1 MKNSTLLL
9 TIASAMLLQAAPAV
23 AQNNVPIRKIKA
35 VKPATELTLLDRVES
50 DTHRKIYQYNEYGYI
65 TSVMEYRKEVGQ
77 WVLNTDNS
85 YRQEYVFN
93 AAGQCTARTC
103 FNVDKA
109 GNKTTEKNKANMEVI
124 GDKTWERYYKE
135 YSDGTT
141 HISEA
146 YAYDQWGNRVEEIIY
161 GYDSYSKK
169 ETIRTYNKREYSGP
183 VDKYTDNANYE
194 SLKNGRLLYYLRARG
209 YDDYHF
215 TMNTNELY
223 VEEFRKIVW
232 QTENDKLYKREYTCP
247 NYLQITVGSIEREM
261 WKSSESEFTLN
272 ADGTRP
278 IKETVRGYDETGE
291 VKYDYTSHTYTWDD
305 RGRLLASFEYNES
318 PSEVSYKG
326 EYTYADDYAK
336 TLSLREAIAELSCG
350 NQIYPEDEFLQ
361 FGRIATSS
369 YYYAEDGDKGESTYE
384 WNADGQLIGG
394 TWKETSI
401 TSGPD
406 NNDTSTETDYGE
418 IRVGYN
424 ADGHMAWKID
434 HSITENEFIKIEYL
448 YNKEGV
454 WTGEAEYDGDS
465 WDGPWTKEGERGNA
479 RARKRLATRAAT
491 TPKFIDDLTDGSHSI
506 EKHDGVWN
514 TYGNYNVTDG
524 IVTGGG
530 YQQTLVS
537 NASVPANPAYNYTDP
552 LMPLEREE
560 DEEVFTNEAEAVWSY
575 TWNPQKGDWESE
587 WSPTE
592 AKRVYNKDGNIVADI
607 YDGNQTIVSTITY
620 RLDDDGR
627 LIEEI
632 YSKGGNITYEYLPGT
647 DYLLESV
654 ETAADNSRNVCH
666 YYYSKHNYVDPTG
679 IESIKRNDVSTPVW
693 YDLQGRRI
701 TTPTSKGIYIVN
713 GKKVMVR

>member
-1 MKNSTLLL
+1 MRNSTLLL
-9 TIASAMLLQAAPAV
+9 AIASAMFMQAAPAA

-35 VKPATELTLLDRVES
+35 VKPSTELTLLDRVES

-65 TSVMEYRKEVGQ
+65 TSVMEYNKEAEQ
-77 WVLNTDNS
+77 WVLDTDNS

-93 AAGQCTARTC
+93 AAGQCTARTS

-109 GNKTTEKNKANMEVI
+109 GNKTTEKNKAEVEVI
-124 GDKTWERYYKE
+124 GNTTWERYYKE
-135 YSDGTT
+135 YPDSTT

-146 YAYDQWGNRVEEIIY
+146 YAYDLWGNRVEEILY
-161 GYDSYSKK
+161 GYDDYNRM
-169 ETIRTYNKREYSGP
+169 EFIRRYKKREYSGP
-183 VDKYTDNANYE
+183 VDIYTDNANHE
-194 SLKNGRLLYYLRARG
+194 SLQNARLLYNLTARREN
-209 YDDYHF
+209 DQI

-223 VEEFRKIVW
+223 VDEFRKIVW
-232 QTENDKLYKREYTCP
+232 QTENDKLYRREYG
-247 NYLQITVGSIEREM
+247 LDRGMDIQVGSIEKKM

-278 IKETVRGYDETGE
+278 VKETVRSYDETGE
-291 VKYDYTSHTYTWDD
+291 VRGENTSHTYKWDD
-305 RGRLLASFEYNES
+305 RGRLLANIEYRGS
-318 PSEVSYKG
+318 SSEISYKN

-384 WNADGQLIGG
+384 WNADGQLTGG
-394 TWKETSI
+394 KWSETCI
-401 TSGPD
+401 TSEPD
-406 NNDTSTETDYGE
+406 TDNPTTRTDYGE

-424 ADGHMAWKID
+424 ADGHMAWEID

-465 WDGPWTKEGERGNA
+465 WDGPWTKEDWSKA

-552 LMPLEREE
+552 LMPLERE
-560 DEEVFTNEAEAVWSY
+560 DEEAYPVTTEAMWY
-575 TWNPQKGDWESE
+575 YYWNTDKGDWELA
-587 WSPTE
+587 WGPTE
-592 AKRVYNKDGNIVADI
+592 AKRVYNKDGNIVADT
-607 YDGNQTIVSTITY
+607 YNGNQTIVSTITY
-620 RLDDDGR
+620 RLDDDDR

-647 DYLLESV
+647 NYLLESV
-654 ETAADNSRNVCH
+654 ETAADGYRNVCH

-679 IESIKRNDVSTPVW
+679 IESIKRNDASTPVW

-713 GKKVMVR
+713 GKKVVVR

>member
-1 MKNSTLLL
+1 MRNSTLLL
-9 TIASAMLLQAAPAV
+9 AIASAMLLQAAPAA

-35 VKPATELTLLDRVES
+35 VKPTTELTLLDRVES

-65 TSVMEYRKEVGQ
+65 TSVMEYRKEAGQ

-103 FNVDKA
+103 FNVDKD
-109 GNKTTEKNKANMEVI
+109 GNKTTEKNKANVEVI
-124 GDKTWERYYKE
+124 GNTTWERYYKE
-135 YSDGTT
+135 YPDSTT
-141 HISEA
+141 HISEV
-146 YAYDQWGNRVEEIIY
+146 YAYDQWGNRVEEILY
-161 GYDSYSKK
+161 GYDSYNRM
-169 ETIRTYNKREYSGP
+169 EFIRRYKKREYSGP
-183 VDKYTDNANYE
+183 VDKYTDNSNYE
-194 SLKNGRLLYYLRARG
+194 SLKNGRLLYYLKARG
-209 YDDYHF
+209 FDDQI
-215 TMNTNELY
+215 TMNTNELF
-223 VEEFRKIVW
+223 VEEFRKTVW
-232 QTENDKLYKREYTCP
+232 QTENDKLYRREYGCRGSME
-247 NYLQITVGSIEREM
+247 LQVGSIEKNM

-272 ADGTRP
+272 ADRTRP
-278 IKETVRGYDETGE
+278 IKETVRSYDETGE
-291 VKYDYTSHTYTWDD
+291 VMGEDISHTYTWDN
-305 RGRLLASFEYNES
+305 RGRLLAYIEYKGS
-318 PSEVSYKG
+318 PSEISYKN

-336 TLSLREAIAELSCG
+336 KLSLREAIEALDG
-350 NQIYPEDEFLQ
+350 GGQIYPEDEFLQ
-361 FGRIATSS
+361 FGRIKTSS

-384 WNADGQLIGG
+384 WNADGQLTGG
-394 TWKETSI
+394 KWTETCI
-401 TSGPD
+401 TSEPD
-406 NNDTSTETDYGE
+406 TDNPTTRTDYGE
-418 IRVGYN
+418 VRVGYN
-424 ADGHMAWKID
+424 ADGHLAWKID
-434 HSITENEFIKIEYL
+434 HSISENDFTKIEYL

-454 WTGEAEYDGDS
+454 WTGEVEYDGDS
-465 WDGPWTKEGERGNA
+465 WDGPWTKEGDRGNA

-506 EKHDGVWN
+506 RNSDGVWN

-524 IVTGGG
+524 VVTGGG
-530 YQQTLVS
+530 YQQTLAS

-552 LMPLEREE
+552 LLPLERE
-560 DEEVFTNEAEAVWSY
+560 DEEAYPVTSEAMWY
-575 TWNPQKGDWESE
+575 YYWNTDKDDWELD
-587 WSPTE
+587 WGPTE
-592 AKRVYNKDGNIVADI
+592 AKRVYNKDGNIVADT
-607 YDGNQTIVSTITY
+607 YNGNQTIVSTITY

-654 ETAADNSRNVCH
+654 ETAADGNRNVCH

-679 IESIKRNDVSTPVW
+679 IESIKRNDASTPVW

>member
-1 MKNSTLLL
+1 MRNSTLLL
-9 TIASAMLLQAAPAV
+9 AIASAMFMQAAPAA

-35 VKPATELTLLDRVES
+35 VKPTTELTLLDRVES

-65 TSVMEYRKEVGQ
+65 TSVMEYNKEAGQ
-77 WVLNTDNS
+77 WVLDTDNS

-93 AAGQCTARTC
+93 AAGQCTARTS

-109 GNKTTEKNKANMEVI
+109 GNKTTEKNKAKVEVI
-124 GDKTWERYYKE
+124 GDTTWERYYKE
-135 YSDGTT
+135 YPDSTT

-146 YAYDQWGNRVEEIIY
+146 YAYDQWGNRVEEILY
-161 GYDSYSKK
+161 GYDSYNRK
-169 ETIRTYNKREYSGP
+169 EFIRRYKKREYSGP
-183 VDKYTDNANYE
+183 VDIYADNANYTSIE
-194 SLKNGRLLYYLRARG
+194 RGRLLYDLTAKG
-209 YDDYHF
+209 QDDYHY

-223 VEEFRKIVW
+223 VDEFRKIVW

-247 NYLQITVGSIEREM
+247 NYLQITVGSIEKNM

-278 IKETVRGYDETGE
+278 VRETMRYYDQTGE
-291 VKYDYTSHTYTWDD
+291 VTGDNISHSYTWDNL
-305 RGRLLASFEYNES
+305 GRLLSNIEYRGS
-318 PSEVSYKG
+318 SSEISYKN

-336 TLSLREAIAELSCG
+336 KLSLREAIDALDG
-350 NQIYPEDEFLQ
+350 GIQIYPEDEFMQ
-361 FGRIATSS
+361 FGHIATSS
-369 YYYAEDGDKGESTYE
+369 YNYVEDGDKGESTYE
-384 WNADGQLIGG
+384 WNANGQLIGG
-394 TWKETSI
+394 TWTETYKDYDS
-401 TSGPD
+401 
-406 NNDTSTETDYGE
+406 NNDNPTTVTDYGE

-465 WDGPWTKEGERGNA
+465 WDGPWTKEDWSKA

-552 LMPLEREE
+552 LMPLERE
-560 DEEVFTNEAEAVWSY
+560 DEEAYPVTTEAMWY
-575 TWNPQKGDWESE
+575 YYWNTDKGDWELD
-587 WSPTE
+587 WGPTE
-592 AKRVYNKDGNIVADI
+592 AQRVYNKDGNIVADT
-607 YDGNQTIVSTITY
+607 YNGNQTIVSTITY

-679 IESIKRNDVSTPVW
+679 IESIKRNDASTPVW

>member
-1 MKNSTLLL
+1 MRNSTLLL
-9 TIASAMLLQAAPAV
+9 AIASAMLLQAAPAV

-35 VKPATELTLLDRVES
+35 VKPTTELTLLDRVES
-50 DTHRKIYQYNEYGYI
+50 DTHKKIYQYNEYGYI
-65 TSVMEYRKEVGQ
+65 TSVMEYRKETGQ
-77 WVLNTDNS
+77 WVLNSDNS

-109 GNKTTEKNKANMEVI
+109 GNKTTEKNKAKVEVI
-124 GDKTWERYYKE
+124 GDTTWERYYKE
-135 YSDGTT
+135 YPDSTT

-146 YAYDQWGNRVEEIIY
+146 YAYDQWGNRVEEILY
-161 GYDSYSKK
+161 GYDGYNRMEFIRSYK
-169 ETIRTYNKREYSGP
+169 KREYSGP
-183 VDKYTDNANYE
+183 VDIYADNTNYTSIE
-194 SLKNGRLLYYLRARG
+194 RGRLLYDLTAKG
-209 YDDYHF
+209 QDDYHY
-215 TMNTNELY
+215 TMNTNDLY
-223 VEEFRKIVW
+223 VDEFRKIVW
-232 QTENDKLYKREYTCP
+232 QTENNKLYAREYVCRGSME
-247 NYLQITVGSIEREM
+247 LQVGSIEKNM

-278 IKETVRGYDETGE
+278 IKETVRSYDETGE

-305 RGRLLASFEYNES
+305 RGRLLASFEYNVS
-318 PSEVSYKG
+318 PSEVSYKN

-336 TLSLREAIAELSCG
+336 KLSLREAIDALDG
-350 NQIYPEDEFLQ
+350 GIQIYPEDEILQ
-361 FGRIATSS
+361 FGHPATSS
-369 YYYAEDGDKGESTYE
+369 YYYVEDGDKGENSYQ
-384 WNADGQLIGG
+384 WNANGQLIGG
-394 TWKETSI
+394 TWTETYKDYDS
-401 TSGPD
+401 
-406 NNDTSTETDYGE
+406 NNDNPTTVTDYGE

-434 HSITENEFIKIEYL
+434 HSITESDFTKIEYL

-454 WTGEAEYDGDS
+454 WTGEAEYSGDG
-465 WDGPWTKEGERGNA
+465 WDGPWTKEAEWSSA
-479 RARKRLATRAAT
+479 KARKRLATRAAT

-524 IVTGGG
+524 VVTGGG

-537 NASVPANPAYNYTDP
+537 TASVPANPAYNYTDP

-560 DEEVFTNEAEAVWSY
+560 DEDAEVASEEMWY
-575 TWNPQKGDWESE
+575 YYWNTDKGDWELD
-587 WSPTE
+587 WGPTD
-592 AKRVYNKDGNIVADI
+592 AQRVYENDGNIVADI
-607 YDGNQTIVSTITY
+607 YDRNQTIVSTITY
-620 RLDDDGR
+620 RLDDNDR
-627 LIEEI
+627 LIEEVN
-632 YSKGGNITYEYLPGT
+632 SKGGNITYEYLPGT

-679 IESIKRNDVSTPVW
+679 IESIKRNDTSTPVW

-713 GKKVMVR
+713 GKKVVVR

>member
-9 TIASAMLLQAAPAV
+9 AIASAMFLQAAPAV

-35 VKPATELTLLDRVES
+35 VKPTTELTLLDRVES
-50 DTHRKIYQYNEYGYI
+50 DTHKKIYQYNEYGYI
-65 TSVMEYRKEVGQ
+65 TSVMEYRKEAGQ

-135 YSDGTT
+135 YPDSTT

-161 GYDSYSKK
+161 GYDSYIKM

-183 VDKYTDNANYE
+183 VDKYTDNSNYE
-194 SLKNGRLLYYLRARG
+194 SLKNGRLLYYLKARG

-223 VEEFRKIVW
+223 VEEFHKTVW
-232 QTENDKLYKREYTCP
+232 QTENDKLYRREYGCRGSME
-247 NYLQITVGSIEREM
+247 LQVGSIEKKM

-291 VKYDYTSHTYTWDD
+291 VMGEDISHTYTWDN
-305 RGRLLASFEYNES
+305 RGRLLAYIKYKGS
-318 PSEVSYKG
+318 PSKISYKN

-336 TLSLREAIAELSCG
+336 TLSLREAIEALEGGS
-350 NQIYPEDEFLQ
+350 QIYPEDEFMQ
-361 FGRIATSS
+361 FGHEATSS
-369 YYYAEDGDKGESTYE
+369 FWYDDGDSGNSTYE
-384 WNADGQLIGG
+384 WNANGQLIGG
-394 TWKETSI
+394 TWTETNI

-406 NNDTSTETDYGE
+406 GNNPTTRTDRGET
-418 IRVGYN
+418 RVGYN

-434 HSITENEFIKIEYL
+434 HGITESYFSKIEYL
-448 YNKEGV
+448 YDKEGI
-454 WTGEAEYDGDS
+454 WTGEAEYSGDG
-465 WDGPWTKEGERGNA
+465 WDGPWTKENEWGNA
-479 RARKRLATRAAT
+479 KARKRLATRAAT
-491 TPKFIDDLTDGSHSI
+491 TPKFIDDLTDGSHNI
-506 EKHDGVWN
+506 ENNDGVWN
-514 TYGNYNVTDG
+514 TNGNYNVTDG
-524 IVTGGG
+524 VVTGGG
-530 YQQTLVS
+530 YQQTLAS
-537 NASVPANPAYNYTDP
+537 NASVPANPQYNYTDP
-552 LMPLEREE
+552 LMPLEGE
-560 DEEVFTNEAEAVWSY
+560 DEDDAGYVTSEAIWY
-575 TWNPQKGDWESE
+575 YDWNTDKGDWELA
-587 WSPTE
+587 WGPTD
-592 AKRVYNKDGNIVADI
+592 AKRVYNKDGNIVADT
-607 YDGNQTIVSTITY
+607 YNGNQTIVSTITY

-627 LIEEI
+627 LIEET

-654 ETAADNSRNVCH
+654 ETAADGNRNVCH

-679 IESIKRNDVSTPVW
+679 IESIKRNDASTPVW

-713 GKKVMVR
+713 GKKVVVR

>member
-1 MKNSTLLL
+1 MRNSTLLL
-9 TIASAMLLQAAPAV
+9 AIASAMFMQAAPAA

-35 VKPATELTLLDRVES
+35 VKPTTELTLLDRVES

-65 TSVMEYRKEVGQ
+65 TSVMEYNKEAGQ
-77 WVLNTDNS
+77 WVLDTDNS

-93 AAGQCTARTC
+93 AAGQCTARTS

-109 GNKTTEKNKANMEVI
+109 GNKTTEKNKAKVEVI
-124 GDKTWERYYKE
+124 GDTTWERYYKE
-135 YSDGTT
+135 YPDSTT

-146 YAYDQWGNRVEEIIY
+146 YAYDQWGNRVEEILY
-161 GYDSYSKK
+161 GYDSYNRK
-169 ETIRTYNKREYSGP
+169 EFIRRYKKREYSGP
-183 VDKYTDNANYE
+183 VDIYADNANYTSIE
-194 SLKNGRLLYYLRARG
+194 RGRLLYDLTAKG
-209 YDDYHF
+209 QDDYHY

-223 VEEFRKIVW
+223 VDEFRKIVW

-247 NYLQITVGSIEREM
+247 NYLQITVGSIERKM
-261 WKSSESEFTLN
+261 WKSSESEFALN

-278 IKETVRGYDETGE
+278 VRETMRSYDQTGE
-291 VKYDYTSHTYTWDD
+291 VTGDNIFHSYTWDNL
-305 RGRLLASFEYNES
+305 GRLLSDIRYNGS
-318 PSEVSYKG
+318 TSEISYKD

-336 TLSLREAIAELSCG
+336 KLSLREAIEALDG
-350 NQIYPEDEFLQ
+350 GGQIYPEDEFMQ
-361 FGRIATSS
+361 FGHPATSS
-369 YYYAEDGDKGESTYE
+369 YYYPDDGDKGESTYE
-384 WNADGQLIGG
+384 WNANGQLIGG
-394 TWKETSI
+394 KWTETYKEYDS
-401 TSGPD
+401 
-406 NNDTSTETDYGE
+406 NNDNPTTVTDYGE

-424 ADGHMAWKID
+424 ADGHLAWKID
-434 HSITENEFIKIEYL
+434 HSISENEFIKIEYL
-448 YNKEGV
+448 YNKKGV
-454 WTGEAEYDGDS
+454 WTSEAEYDGDS
-465 WDGPWTKEGERGNA
+465 WDGPWTKEDRSKA

-491 TPKFIDDLTDGSHSI
+491 APKFIDDMADGSHSI

-552 LMPLEREE
+552 LMPLERE
-560 DEEVFTNEAEAVWSY
+560 DEEAYPVTTEAMWY
-575 TWNPQKGDWESE
+575 YYWNTDKGDWELD
-587 WSPTE
+587 WGPTE
-592 AKRVYNKDGNIVADI
+592 AQRVYNKDGNIVADT
-607 YDGNQTIVSTITY
+607 YNGNQTIVSTITY
-620 RLDDDGR
+620 RLDDDDR

-654 ETAADNSRNVCH
+654 ETAADGYRNVCH

-679 IESIKRNDVSTPVW
+679 IESIKRNDASTPVW

-713 GKKVMVR
+713 RKKVMVR

>member
-35 VKPATELTLLDRVES
+35 VKPTIELTLLDRVES

-65 TSVMEYRKEVGQ
+65 TSVMEYNKEAEQ
-77 WVLNTDNS
+77 WVLDTDNS

-93 AAGQCTARTC
+93 AAGQCTARTS

-109 GNKTTEKNKANMEVI
+109 GNKTTEKNKANVEVI
-124 GDKTWERYYKE
+124 GNTTWERYYKE
-135 YSDGTT
+135 YPDGTT

-146 YAYDQWGNRVEEIIY
+146 YAYDQWGNRVEEIRY
-161 GYDSYSKK
+161 GYDSYSHK
-169 ETIRTYNKREYSGP
+169 EYIIRYNKREYSGP
-183 VDKYTDNANYE
+183 VDIYTDNANYE
-194 SLKNGRLLYYLRARG
+194 SLKNSRLLYYLTAKG
-209 YDDYHF
+209 QDDYHF

-223 VEEFRKIVW
+223 VEEFRKTVW
-232 QTENDKLYKREYTCP
+232 QTENDKLYRREYGCKGFMEI
-247 NYLQITVGSIEREM
+247 QVGSIEKKM

-278 IKETVRGYDETGE
+278 IKETIRSYDETGE
-291 VKYDYTSHTYTWDD
+291 VMGENISHTYTWDN
-305 RGRLLASFEYNES
+305 RGRLLAYIEYKGS
-318 PSEVSYKG
+318 PSEISYKN

-336 TLSLREAIAELSCG
+336 KLSLREAIEALDG
-350 NQIYPEDEFLQ
+350 GGQIYPEDEFMQ
-361 FGRIATSS
+361 FGRIKISS
-369 YYYAEDGDKGESTYE
+369 YYYADNGDKGESTYE
-384 WNADGQLIGG
+384 WNANGQLIGG

-406 NNDTSTETDYGE
+406 NNDTSTVTDYGE
-418 IRVGYN
+418 TRVGYN

-434 HSITENEFIKIEYL
+434 HGITENDFSKIEYL

-454 WTGEAEYDGDS
+454 WTGESEYSGDS
-465 WDGPWTKEGERGNA
+465 WDGPWTKENEWGNA

-491 TPKFIDDLTDGSHSI
+491 APKFIDDLTDGSHSI
-506 EKHDGVWN
+506 RNSDGVWN
-514 TYGNYNVTDG
+514 TNGNYNVTDG

-552 LMPLEREE
+552 LMPLERE
-560 DEEVFTNEAEAVWSY
+560 DEEAYPVTTEAMWY
-575 TWNPQKGDWESE
+575 YYWNTDKGDWELD
-587 WSPTE
+587 WGPTE
-592 AKRVYNKDGNIVADI
+592 AKRVYNKDGNIVADT
-607 YDGNQTIVSTITY
+607 YNGNQTIVSTITY
-620 RLDDDGR
+620 RLDDDYR
-627 LIEEI
+627 LVEEI

-679 IESIKRNDVSTPVW
+679 IESIKRNDASTPVW

-713 GKKVMVR
+713 GKKVVVR

>member
-1 MKNSTLLL
+1 MRNSTLLL
-9 TIASAMLLQAAPAV
+9 AIASAMLLQAAPAV

-35 VKPATELTLLDRVES
+35 VKPTTELTLLDKVES
-50 DTHRKIYQYNEYGYI
+50 DTYKKVYQYNEYGYI
-65 TSVMEYRKEVGQ
+65 TSVMEYNKEADQ

-93 AAGQCTARTC
+93 AAGQCTARTS

-109 GNKTTEKNKANMEVI
+109 GNKTTEKNKAKVEVI
-124 GDKTWERYYKE
+124 GDTTWERYYKE
-135 YSDGTT
+135 YPDSTT

-161 GYDSYSKK
+161 GYDSYSKM

-183 VDKYTDNANYE
+183 VDKYADNSNYE

-209 YDDYHF
+209 FDDQI
-215 TMNTNELY
+215 TMNTNELF

-232 QTENDKLYKREYTCP
+232 QTENDKLYRREYGCRGFMEI
-247 NYLQITVGSIEREM
+247 QVGSIEKDM

-278 IKETVRGYDETGE
+278 IKETIRSYDETGE
-291 VKYDYTSHTYTWDD
+291 VMRDYTYHTYTWDD

-361 FGRIATSS
+361 FGHPATSS
-369 YYYAEDGDKGESTYE
+369 YYYVEDGDKGENSYQ
-384 WNADGQLIGG
+384 WNANGQLIGG
-394 TWKETSI
+394 TWTETYKDYDS
-401 TSGPD
+401 
-406 NNDTSTETDYGE
+406 NNDNPTTVTDYGE

-434 HSITENEFIKIEYL
+434 HSITESEFIKIEYL

-454 WTGEAEYDGDS
+454 WTGFEEYDGDS
-465 WDGPWTKEGERGNA
+465 WDGPWTKENEWGNA

-506 EKHDGVWN
+506 RNSDGVWN

-524 IVTGGG
+524 VVTGGG

-537 NASVPANPAYNYTDP
+537 TASVPANPAYNYTDP
-552 LMPLEREE
+552 LMPLEGEDNEDAEVASEE
-560 DEEVFTNEAEAVWSY
+560 MWY
-575 TWNPQKGDWESE
+575 YYWNTDKGDWELD
-587 WSPTE
+587 WGPTD
-592 AKRVYNKDGNIVADI
+592 AQRVYENDGNIVADI
-607 YDGNQTIVSTITY
+607 YDRNQTIVSTITY

-627 LIEEI
+627 LIEET

-647 DYLLESV
+647 NYLLESV

-679 IESIKRNDVSTPVW
+679 IESIKRNDASTPVW

-701 TTPTSKGIYIVN
+701 TTPTSNGIYIVN
-713 GKKVMVR
+713 GKKVVVH

>member
-9 TIASAMLLQAAPAV
+9 AIASAMLLQAAPAA

-35 VKPATELTLLDRVES
+35 VRPTTELTLLDRVES

-65 TSVMEYRKEVGQ
+65 TSVMEYNKEAEQ
-77 WVLNTDNS
+77 WVLDTDNS

-93 AAGQCTARTC
+93 AAGQCTARTS

-109 GNKTTEKNKANMEVI
+109 GNKTTEKNKAEVEVI

-135 YSDGTT
+135 YPDSTT

-146 YAYDQWGNRVEEIIY
+146 FAYDKWGNCVEEIIY
-161 GYDSYSKK
+161 GYDSYSKM

-183 VDKYTDNANYE
+183 VDKYTDNSNYE
-194 SLKNGRLLYYLRARG
+194 SFKNGRLLYYLKARG
-209 YDDYHF
+209 FDDQI
-215 TMNTNELY
+215 TMNTNELF

-232 QTENDKLYKREYTCP
+232 QTENDKLYRREYG
-247 NYLQITVGSIEREM
+247 LDRGMDIQVGSIEKNM

-278 IKETVRGYDETGE
+278 VKETVRSYDETGE
-291 VKYDYTSHTYTWDD
+291 VRGENTSHTYKWDNL
-305 RGRLLASFEYNES
+305 GRLLSNIEYRGS
-318 PSEVSYKG
+318 SSEISYKN

-336 TLSLREAIAELSCG
+336 KLSLREAIDALDG
-350 NQIYPEDEFLQ
+350 GIQIYPEDEFMQ

-384 WNADGQLIGG
+384 WNADGQLTGG
-394 TWKETSI
+394 KWSETCI
-401 TSGPD
+401 TSEPD
-406 NNDTSTETDYGE
+406 TDNPTTRTDYGE

-424 ADGHMAWKID
+424 ADGHMAWEID
-434 HSITENEFIKIEYL
+434 HGITENYFSKIEYL

-454 WTGEAEYDGDS
+454 WTGESEYSGDS

-479 RARKRLATRAAT
+479 RARKRLATRAAK
-491 TPKFIDDLTDGSHSI
+491 TPKFIDDMTDGSHNI
-506 EKHDGVWN
+506 ENNDGVWN
-514 TYGNYNVTDG
+514 TNGNYNVTDG
-524 IVTGGG
+524 VVTGGG
-530 YQQTLVS
+530 YQQTLAS
-537 NASVPANPAYNYTDP
+537 NASVPANPQYNYTDP
-552 LMPLEREE
+552 LMPLERE
-560 DEEVFTNEAEAVWSY
+560 DEEEAYPVTSEAIWY
-575 TWNPQKGDWESE
+575 YDWNTDKGDWELA
-587 WSPTE
+587 WGPTE
-592 AKRVYNKDGNIVADI
+592 AKRVYNKDGNIVADT
-607 YDGNQTIVSTITY
+607 YNGNQTIVSTITY
-620 RLDDDGR
+620 RLDDDDR

-632 YSKGGNITYEYLPGT
+632 YSKGGSITYEYLPGT

-679 IESIKRNDVSTPVW
+679 IESIKRNDASTPVW

-713 GKKVMVR
+713 GKKVVVR

>member
-1 MKNSTLLL
+1 MRNSTLLL
-9 TIASAMLLQAAPAV
+9 AIASAMLLQAAPAA

-35 VKPATELTLLDRVES
+35 VKPTTELTLLDRVES
-50 DTHRKIYQYNEYGYI
+50 DTHKKIYQYNEYGYI
-65 TSVMEYRKEVGQ
+65 TSVMEYNKEAEQ

-93 AAGQCTARTC
+93 ASGQCTARTS

-109 GNKTTEKNKANMEVI
+109 GNKTTEKNKAKVEVI
-124 GDKTWERYYKE
+124 GDTTWERYYEE
-135 YSDGTT
+135 YPDSTT

-146 YAYDQWGNRVEEIIY
+146 FAYDQWGNRVEEIQY
-161 GYDSYSKK
+161 GYDSYNRM
-169 ETIRTYNKREYSGP
+169 EFIRSYKKREYSGP
-183 VDKYTDNANYE
+183 VDRYADNANYASIE
-194 SLKNGRLLYYLRARG
+194 RGRLLYDLTAKG
-209 YDDYHF
+209 QDDYHY
-215 TMNTNELY
+215 TMNTNDLY
-223 VEEFRKIVW
+223 VDEFRKVVW
-232 QTENDKLYKREYTCP
+232 QTENDKLYAREYTCP
-247 NYLQITVGSIEREM
+247 NYLQISVGSIEKKM
-261 WKSSESEFTLN
+261 WKTSEREFILN

-278 IKETVRGYDETGE
+278 VRETLRSYDQTGE
-291 VKYDYTSHTYTWDD
+291 VTGENISHSYTWDNL
-305 RGRLLASFEYNES
+305 GRLLSNIRYKGS
-318 PSEVSYKG
+318 SSEISYKD

-336 TLSLREAIAELSCG
+336 KLSLREAIEALDGEI
-350 NQIYPEDEFLQ
+350 QIYPEDEFMQ
-361 FGRIATSS
+361 FGHIATNS
-369 YYYAEDGDKGESTYE
+369 YNYVEDGDKGEGTCE
-384 WNADGQLIGG
+384 WNANGQLIGG
-394 TWKETSI
+394 TWTETS
-401 TSGPD
+401 TQSGP
-406 NNDTSTETDYGE
+406 NNDNPTTVTDYGE

-454 WTGEAEYDGDS
+454 WTGFEEYDGDS
-465 WDGPWTKEGERGNA
+465 WDGPWTKENEWSNA

-524 IVTGGG
+524 VVTGGG

-537 NASVPANPAYNYTDP
+537 TASVPANPAYNYTDP
-552 LMPLEREE
+552 LMPLERE
-560 DEEVFTNEAEAVWSY
+560 DEEAYPVTTEAMWY
-575 TWNPQKGDWESE
+575 YYWNTDKGDWELD
-587 WSPTE
+587 WGPTE
-592 AKRVYNKDGNIVADI
+592 AKRVYNKDGNIVADT
-607 YDGNQTIVSTITY
+607 YNGNQTIVSTITY

-679 IESIKRNDVSTPVW
+679 IESIKRNDASTPVW

-713 GKKVMVR
+713 GKKVVVR